1 MEINC
6 FETDLELYYFLFSF
20 TNKTTKKRKQTN
32 GKMEKKR
39 KTSSSNT
46 LSITIITDL
55 I

>member
-6 FETDLELYYFLFSF
+6 FETDLELFSIF
-20 TNKTTKKRKQTN
+20 IYKQNKKKTTTTNKWEK
-32 GKMEKKR
+32 GKKR